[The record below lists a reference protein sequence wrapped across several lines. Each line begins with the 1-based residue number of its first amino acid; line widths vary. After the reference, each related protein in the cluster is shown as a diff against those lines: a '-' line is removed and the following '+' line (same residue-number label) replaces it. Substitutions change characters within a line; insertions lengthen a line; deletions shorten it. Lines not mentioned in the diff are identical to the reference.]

1 MQELKVNEMKNIKG
15 GSASSWILAMFGIA
29 SAIAFISGVLDGFTR
44 PVKRN

>member
-15 GSASSWILAMFGIA
+15 GSASFWILAMFGIA

-44 PVKRN
+44 PVKCN